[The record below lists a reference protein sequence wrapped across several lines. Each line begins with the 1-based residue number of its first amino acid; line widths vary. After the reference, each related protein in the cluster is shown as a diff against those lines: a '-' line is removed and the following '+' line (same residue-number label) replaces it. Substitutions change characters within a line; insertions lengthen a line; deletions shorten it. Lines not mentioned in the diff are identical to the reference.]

1 MKLTML
7 AAKDGERHLWA
18 GLAPFQWKAL
28 LAALM
33 IALATIALA
42 PGAAA
47 HWPNFPSF
55 LPVYQATTI
64 LCYAVVAYLIHS
76 YFKQTRLRALLYLWG
91 GCVYTA
97 GILLVQFLAFPGAFV
112 QGVRLLGGTQT
123 PSWLW
128 FFWHLGSTGMLFG
141 YALAEW
147 RSPGRRVHDSG
158 AASTVCCA
166 VTAAALAAS
175 VVAVTLL
182 HDWLPV
188 VDVAG
193 DFSRITR
200 TGYAP
205 LIQAIIVAAIGLLW
219 LATRFATPMSAW
231 LGVAMVALA
240 FDNAITMAGG
250 TRLSVGWYVGRMNAL
265 LSAVVMLVLYL
276 KQVNRVYLGATSMA
290 EQLERANE
298 RLANEH
304 ARMLSLFEQAPGF
317 MAVLAGGEHRVQ
329 IANAAFQRLLDGR
342 DIVGLTLKEALPE
355 LEDQGYLALIDK
367 VRADGKPHVETA
379 MKLSLRRRDG
389 TGVDDVYVDVLFQP
403 DIDDNGSVVSIFV
416 QGTDVTEQWRARLD
430 IERHQRHLE
439 SLVRERTQKLEDAQ
453 TALMHAQKLE
463 AIGKLT
469 GGVAHDFNNV
479 LHILNGNIDLIRMLM
494 PGNEKIEMRCQ
505 SAQAAIRRG
514 AKLSSQLLAFARKQP
529 LQPEPI
535 RLPDVFAELDLLLK
549 RAVGEQVELVFAACD
564 GVWNILADAQQLENV
579 ILNLMLNARDAMAA
593 GGTLH
598 IGMNN
603 VVKDGDEFVHLAFR
617 DTGHGMSDDVKMR
630 AFEPFFSTKGLG
642 KGTGLGLSMAYGFVK
657 QSGGHIDID
666 STVGAGTTVHIWL
679 PRTGDATFAAKQP
692 QQAAPTGGTET
703 ILAVDDEQDILDN
716 VATMLRDFGYRVLT
730 ATDAEA
736 ALAVLAGATDI
747 HLLFS
752 DVIMPGAVSATEL
765 AAKARERFPKL
776 RVLFTSGYTEN
787 AVIHNGRLDPG
798 VKLLNKPYGRA
809 DLASAVRA
817 VLAAAD
823 VERAEAAL

>member
-7 AAKDGERHLWA
+7 AAKDGERYLWS

-28 LAALM
+28 LVALA
-33 IALATIALA
+33 IALATIALT
-42 PGAAA
+42 PAAA
-47 HWPNFPSF
+47 SHWPNIPSF

-64 LCYAVVAYLIHS
+64 LCYAVVAYLINS

-97 GILLVQFLAFPGAFV
+97 GILLVQFLAFPSAFV

-141 YALAEW
+141 YALEEW
-147 RSPGRRVHDSG
+147 RSPGRRVDDPG
-158 AASTVCCA
+158 TAFTVC
-166 VTAAALAAS
+166 TAMTLAALVGS
-175 VVAVTLL
+175 VLSVTLL

-205 LIQAIIVAAIGLLW
+205 LIQAIILAALW
-219 LATRFATPMSAW
+219 MIWRATRFSTPMSAW

-250 TRLSVGWYVGRMNAL
+250 TRLSIGWYVGRMNAL

-276 KQVNRVYLGATSMA
+276 KEVNRVYLGAAAMA
-290 EQLERANE
+290 EQLARANE
-298 RLANEH
+298 RLASEH
-304 ARMLSLFEQAPGF
+304 AHMLNLFEQAPGF
-317 MAVLAGGEHRVQ
+317 MAVLAGSDHRVQ
-329 IANAAFQRLLDGR
+329 IANAAFQRLLGGR

-355 LEDQGYLALIDK
+355 LEAQGYLALIDS
-367 VRADGKPHVETA
+367 VRTQGKPHVGSA
-379 MKLSLRRRDG
+379 MKMSLRRLGD
-389 TGVDDVYVDVLFQP
+389 VEVEDVYIDVLFQP
-403 DIDDNGSVVSIFV
+403 DTDDQGSVVTIVV
-416 QGTDVTEQWRARLD
+416 QGTDVTEQRRARLEV
-430 IERHQRHLE
+430 ERHQRHLE
-439 SLVRERTQKLEDAQ
+439 SLVRERTQTLEETQ

-479 LHILNGNIDLIRMLM
+479 LHIINGNLDLIKMCS

-505 SAQAAIRRG
+505 SAQAAVRRG

-529 LQPEPI
+529 LQPEAI
-535 RLPDVFAELDLLLK
+535 RLPDVFADIDLLLK
-549 RAVGEQVELVFAACD
+549 RAVGERVEVVVEACE
-564 GVWNILADAQQLENV
+564 GLWNILADPQQLENV
-579 ILNLMLNARDAMAA
+579 VLNLTLNASDAMAA
-593 GGTLH
+593 GGKLH
-598 IGMNN
+598 IAMNN
-603 VVKDGDEFVHLAFR
+603 VVQNGEEFVHLAFR
-617 DTGHGMSDDVKMR
+617 DTGHGMPDEVKAR
-630 AFEPFFSTKGLG
+630 AFEPFFSTKGIG

-657 QSGGHIDID
+657 QSGGHIEID
-666 STVGAGTTVHIWL
+666 STVGEGTTVHISL
-679 PRTGDATFAAKQP
+679 PRTGDAASANKQAQP
-692 QQAAPTGGTET
+692 ALVTGGSET

-716 VATMLRDFGYRVLT
+716 VATMLRDFGYKVLT
-730 ATDAEA
+730 ATNAEA
-736 ALAVLAGATDI
+736 ALAVLADDI
-747 HLLFS
+747 SVDLLFS
-752 DVIMPGAVSATEL
+752 DVIMPGAVSSTQL

-787 AVIHNGRLDPG
+787 AVIHNGRLDKG
-798 VKLLNKPYGRA
+798 VNLLNKPYGRA

-817 VLAAAD
+817 VLAVKD
-823 VERAEAAL
+823 VEPVADMA

>member
-33 IALATIALA
+33 IAVATIALM
-42 PGAAA
+42 PDAAA

-76 YFKQTRLRALLYLWG
+76 YFKQTHLRALLYLWG

-97 GILLVQFLAFPGAFV
+97 GVLLVQFLAFPGAFV
-112 QGVRLLGGTQT
+112 QGMRLLGGTQT

-147 RSPGRRVHDSG
+147 RGPGRRVENPD
-158 AASTVCCA
+158 ASLTVCIA
-166 VTAAALAAS
+166 VTAAALAVS
-175 VVAVTLL
+175 VLAVTLF

-205 LIQAIIVAAIGLLW
+205 LIQVIILAALW
-219 LATRFATPMSAW
+219 LQWRATRFSTPMSAW

-250 TRLSVGWYVGRMNAL
+250 TRLSVGWYVGRLNAL
-265 LSAVVMLVLYL
+265 LSAVVMVVLYL
-276 KQVNRVYLGATSMA
+276 KEVNRVYLGATAMA

-317 MAVLAGGEHRVQ
+317 MAVLAGSECRVQ
-329 IANAAFQRLLDGR
+329 IANAAFRRLLAGR
-342 DIVGLTLKEALPE
+342 DIVGLTLREALPE
-355 LEDQGYLALIDK
+355 LEDQGYLALIDA
-367 VRADGKPHVETA
+367 VRFHGKPHVGTA
-379 MKLSLRRRDG
+379 MKLSLRREG
-389 TGVDDVYVDVLFQP
+389 SVGMEDVYIDVLFQP
-403 DIDDNGSVVSIFV
+403 DTDDAGNVASIFV
-416 QGTDVTEQWRARLD
+416 QGTDVTEQCRARLD

-439 SLVRERTQKLEDAQ
+439 SLVRERTRKLEDTQ

-479 LHILNGNIDLIRMLM
+479 LHIINGNIDLIRMLS
-494 PGNEKIEMRCQ
+494 PGNERIATRCQ
-505 SAQAAIRRG
+505 SVQAAIRRG

-549 RAVGEQVELVFAACD
+549 RAVGERVELTFAVCD
-564 GVWNILADAQQLENV
+564 GVWNILADPQQLENV
-579 ILNLMLNARDAMAA
+579 ILNLMLNARDAMTA

-598 IGMNN
+598 IGMDN
-603 VVKDGDEFVHLAFR
+603 VVKDGDEFVHVTFR
-617 DTGHGMSDDVKMR
+617 DTGHGMPDDVKAR
-630 AFEPFFSTKGLG
+630 AFEPFFSTKGIG

-666 STVGAGTTVHIWL
+666 STVGEGTTVHIWL
-679 PRTGDATFAAKQP
+679 PRTGAAAPATRQT
-692 QQAAPTGGTET
+692 QQAPPTGGTGT

-716 VATMLRDFGYRVLT
+716 VATMLRDLGYRVLT
-730 ATDAEA
+730 ATDAQA
-736 ALAVLAGATDI
+736 ALAVLAVETEID
-747 HLLFS
+747 LLFS

-765 AAKARERFPKL
+765 AAQARARFPKL

-798 VKLLNKPYGRA
+798 VNLLTKPYGRA
-809 DLASAVRA
+809 DLASTVRA
-817 VLAAAD
+817 VLAAPD
-823 VERAEAAL
+823 VERVAGIA